1 MAEKEK
7 KVTVREVMREKLA
20 VMLMK
25 EMGLEKMG
33 RTKEGLVVKVG
44 EETLVVRV
52 ILKKEKVETKDVVE
66 VLELAKLEEEGEDG
80 EEEEEEEE
88 ISDIVGFSM
97 DKR

>member
-1 MAEKEK
+1 MAGKEK
-7 KVTVREVMREKLA
+7 KVTEREVLREKLA
-20 VMLMK
+20 VMLMR

-80 EEEEEEEE
+80 EEEEEEDEVT
-88 ISDIVGFSM
+88 DIAQIYK
-97 DKR
+97 DA